1 MDAVPSSAVT
11 HVGQTAASRPGT
23 LRGVTRFRPGP
34 SKRSTSFA
42 QPSSARRG
50 ATFLAVASL
59 SSLWCRSSRSRSRTA
74 ACAGKPAEPPAP
86 WQLVEVPETPGQWYY
101 WNEETGESSWDPPV
115 SEAPVEATS
124 PSSPTEGAWQQATTD
139 DGDVYYYNEETGE
152 TSWTLPEA
160 VKETPQS
167 SAGRWRG
174 AAGPDGTVYY
184 YNEATK
190 ETSWTLP
197 EGAEFVVDGE
207 EPAEEA
213 AAEQLEDEQE
223 LSQQAPIAAEKPAE
237 KEPDVAAG
245 SKEELPQ
252 QVSSEKLEDEEL
264 LGHGD
269 DEELLEQAL
278 ANTYRPA
285 EEQPKS
291 FQSEEDTESGVME
304 DDDEALLESALAA
317 KQAEEVSEMPE
328 EAMKL
333 PESPDKVLAATQKE
347 ELDFSPEEDDDEE
360 LLEQALAEAKLVVE
374 PETEL
379 LLDEDL
385 EDEEELLEQALA
397 AQATTVKVVE
407 KATTQPKAVKAKRPS
422 AKKNGAVAEAKDA
435 PDFLAKLGL
444 DPEEVLAQCP
454 ELKKVPLPNLQAKL
468 QFLQQELHPAA
479 ESWAQAIQ
487 NDPLL
492 MTADLEDLQSSLV
505 WLEEFLWNQDWAA
518 GFGRAAL
525 AEAIQNKPFLLY
537 QGEEGL
543 EGTIAWLEDHGLD
556 DEAVRSIAA
565 DARAVPYPVEPFP
578 WIELLQLGSERL
590 EAGAN
595 WCNKRLGWTREQV
608 SVHLRKEPFCLL
620 TAATAA
626 GVSNGRARA
635 GYPVPEPRETFLEKG
650 ILQVESLEPAGHR

>member
-11 HVGQTAASRPGT
+11 YVGRTAASRPGT
-23 LRGVTRFRPGP
+23 LRGVPRFRPGP
-34 SKRSTSFA
+34 SKRSASFA
-42 QPSSARRG
+42 QPSSARRGG

-59 SSLWCRSSRSRSRTA
+59 SSLRCRSSRSRSRIA

-115 SEAPVEATS
+115 SDSESPVEATS
-124 PSSPTEGAWQQATTD
+124 PSSSPTEGAWQQATTE
-139 DGDVYYYNEETGE
+139 DGDMYYYNEETGE

-197 EGAEFVVDGE
+197 EGAEFVVDAE

-213 AAEQLEDEQE
+213 VAEQLEDEQE
-223 LSQQAPIAAEKPAE
+223 LSEQAPIAAEKPAE
-237 KEPDVAAG
+237 KELDEAAG

-264 LGHGD
+264 LEDGD

-291 FQSEEDTESGVME
+291 FQSEEDIESGVE

-317 KQAEEVSEMPE
+317 KQAGEVSEVPE

-333 PESPDKVLAATQKE
+333 PESPDIVLAATQKE
-347 ELDFSPEEDDDEE
+347 DLDFSPEEDDDEK
-360 LLEQALAEAKLVVE
+360 LLEQALAEAKLVAE

-385 EDEEELLEQALA
+385 DDEEELLEQALA
-397 AQATTVKVVE
+397 AQATTVK
-407 KATTQPKAVKAKRPS
+407 AG
-422 AKKNGAVAEAKDA
+422 GAM
-435 PDFLAKLGL
+435 KL
-444 DPEEVLAQCP
+444 
-454 ELKKVPLPNLQAKL
+454 
-468 QFLQQELHPAA
+468 H
-479 ESWAQAIQ
+479 
-487 NDPLL
+487 
-492 MTADLEDLQSSLV
+492 
-505 WLEEFLWNQDWAA
+505 
-518 GFGRAAL
+518 
-525 AEAIQNKPFLLY
+525 
-537 QGEEGL
+537 
-543 EGTIAWLEDHGLD
+543 AW
-556 DEAVRSIAA
+556 
-565 DARAVPYPVEPFP
+565 
-578 WIELLQLGSERL
+578 
-590 EAGAN
+590 
-595 WCNKRLGWTREQV
+595 
-608 SVHLRKEPFCLL
+608 
-620 TAATAA
+620 
-626 GVSNGRARA
+626 
-635 GYPVPEPRETFLEKG
+635 
-650 ILQVESLEPAGHR
+650 

>member
-1 MDAVPSSAVT
+1 V
-11 HVGQTAASRPGT
+11 R
-23 LRGVTRFRPGP
+23 RYRPGP
-34 SKRSTSFA
+34 SKRATSCA
-42 QPSSARRG
+42 QPSSACRG
-50 ATFLAVASL
+50 AAFVAVASL
-59 SSLWCRSSRSRSRTA
+59 SSLRCRSSRSRSRTA

-124 PSSPTEGAWQQATTD
+124 PFSPTKGSWQQATTD
-139 DGDVYYYNEETGE
+139 GGDTYYYNEETGE

-160 VKETPQS
+160 VKKIPES

-184 YNEATK
+184 YNEATN

-207 EPAEEA
+207 EPAEEEVLPQEA
-213 AAEQLEDEQE
+213 AAQQLQDEQE
-223 LSQQAPIAAEKPAE
+223 LSEQAPVAAEKPAE
-237 KEPDVAAG
+237 EEPDTVAG
-245 SKEELPQ
+245 GKEELQQ
-252 QVSSEKLEDEEL
+252 QVSAEKLEEEEL
-264 LGHGD
+264 RMD
-269 DEELLEQAL
+269 DDEEELLEQAL
-278 ANTYRPA
+278 ATTHRPA

-291 FQSEEDTESGVME
+291 LPVEDIEFGVM
-304 DDDEALLESALAA
+304 DDDDDEEALLESGLAQ
-317 KQAEEVSEMPE
+317 KQADELSQLPE

-333 PESPDKVLAATQKE
+333 PELPDKDFAATPNQ
-347 ELDFSPEEDDDEE
+347 DVDISSEEDDDEE
-360 LLEQALAEAKLVVE
+360 LLEQALTEANLVAE
-374 PETEL
+374 PETQL
-379 LLDEDL
+379 LVDEDI
-385 EDEEELLEQALA
+385 EDEEELEQALA

-407 KATTQPKAVKAKRPS
+407 EATTKQKPVKARRPS
-422 AKKNGAVAEAKDA
+422 AKTNGALIAQPKDA

-444 DPEEVLAQCP
+444 DPQEVLAQCP

-468 QFLQQELHPAA
+468 QFLQQELHPGT

-487 NDPLL
+487 KDPLL

-537 QGEEGL
+537 QGEDGL
-543 EGTIAWLEDHGLD
+543 EGTIAWLENHGLD
-556 DEAVRSIAA
+556 DEAVRRIAA

-595 WCNKRLGWTREQV
+595 WCNKRLGWTREQAP
-608 SVHLRKEPFCLL
+608 S
-620 TAATAA
+620 
-626 GVSNGRARA
+626 
-635 GYPVPEPRETFLEKG
+635 
-650 ILQVESLEPAGHR
+650 